1 MTVERTVIIMK
12 CVIRGEKITATKAI
26 KDYIDNKLGKLDK
39 YFKTDNISATVLIKT
54 KGLKQAIE
62 VTIPYDKYVIRSE
75 ESHEDLYAA
84 IDLVVDKLERQIR
97 KNKTKLKKQNIVN
110 VEYFN
115 FDYEIDKDDEE
126 DIKITKRKEIEM
138 KPMDEEEAILELEL
152 LGHDFFIYKDMH
164 TNGINVIYKRKD
176 GNYGVIETN

>member
-1 MTVERTVIIMK
+1 MIMN

-26 KDYIDNKLGKLDK
+26 KDYINTKLGKLDK
-39 YFKTDNISATVLIKT
+39 YFKTDNIRATVLIKS
-54 KGLKQAIE
+54 KGKKYAIE

-75 ESHEDLYAA
+75 EVHDDLYAS

-97 KNKTKLKKQNIVN
+97 KNKTKLKKQNTSN

-115 FDYEIDKDDEE
+115 FDYETLKEE
-126 DIKITKRKEIEM
+126 EEGEARVTKRKTIEM

-152 LGHDFFIYKDMH
+152 LGHDFFIYKDVH
-164 TNGINVIYKRKD
+164 TNSIHLVYKKHD